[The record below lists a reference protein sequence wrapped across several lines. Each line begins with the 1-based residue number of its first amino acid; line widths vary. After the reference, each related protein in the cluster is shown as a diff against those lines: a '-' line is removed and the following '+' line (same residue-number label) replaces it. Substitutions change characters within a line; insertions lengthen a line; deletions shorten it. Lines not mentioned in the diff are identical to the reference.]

1 MQPEGIPFS
10 GKQAYILMQKITWIF
25 FDLGSTL
32 IDETEA
38 DERRIEEM
46 TAGTAVTPEAY
57 REKRLECIRQGL
69 SGDAAAIAFFG
80 LTKTPWHS
88 ELERPYPDAAP
99 LLAELKGR
107 GYRLGVIANQNPG
120 TEERL
125 AAWDLLQYFDVAAP
139 SAELGVAKPDPAI
152 FRWALDRA
160 GCAPGEALMVGDRLD
175 NDIAAAKA
183 LGFHTVRLLRGLGAF
198 HTPRSADEEPEHT
211 ILGLAELLDL
221 MPCNAERADV
231 GIGPYGGSRN

>member
-1 MQPEGIPFS
+1 M
-10 GKQAYILMQKITWIF
+10 
-25 FDLGSTL
+25 

-38 DERRIEEM
+38 DERRIREM
-46 TAGTAVTPEAY
+46 TEGTVVTPEAY

-69 SGDAAAIAFFG
+69 SGDQAAIAFFG

-99 LLAELKGR
+99 VLAELKRR
-107 GYRLGVIANQNPG
+107 GYELGVIANQNPG

-125 AAWDLLQYFDVAAP
+125 AAWDLLRYFDAVAP

-152 FRWALDRA
+152 FQWALNRA
-160 GCAPGEALMVGDRLD
+160 GCASGEAVMVGDRLD
-175 NDIAAAKA
+175 NDIAATKA

-198 HTPRSADEEPEHT
+198 HSPRSAEEEPDHT
-211 ILGLAELLDL
+211 IRELSELLEL
-221 MPCNAERADV
+221 FR
-231 GIGPYGGSRN
+231 